1 MESCLTNPMAGASP
15 PARGGGGVRHSD
27 GRSGRLRG
35 SGDATCCTAAPRRRK
50 GALPPAPPSPITTL
64 SGALGRAAP
73 RASDDVASTLA
84 VPGNPDGVS
93 CATADLS
100 AGQVGQLYALDALRA
115 GFL

>member
-1 MESCLTNPMAGASP
+1 MGAAGGCAAAATLRAAQLP
-15 PARGGGGVRHSD
+15 PGVEKAPPPGPALPHHNA
-27 GRSGRLRG
+27 LRG
-35 SGDATCCTAAPRRRK
+35 P
-50 GALPPAPPSPITTL
+50 
-64 SGALGRAAP
+64 RAAP